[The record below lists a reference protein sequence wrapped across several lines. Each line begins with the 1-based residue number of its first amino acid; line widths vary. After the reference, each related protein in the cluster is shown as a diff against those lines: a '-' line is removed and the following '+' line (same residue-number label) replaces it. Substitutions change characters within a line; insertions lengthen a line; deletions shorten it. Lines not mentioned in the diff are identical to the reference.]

1 MSKSIRLALVVAVI
15 LPLSA
20 ISARAGQNSCLG
32 DPRCIVT
39 QNDWAGASEADKH
52 TSAYAAALAA
62 KVEPEREQTEKA
74 LAQTPNAK

>member
-1 MSKSIRLALVVAVI
+1 MSKSIRLAFVVAVM

-39 QNDWAGASEADKH
+39 QNDWAGASQADKH
-52 TSAYAAALAA
+52 ASAYAAVLAA
-62 KVEPEREQTEKA
+62 ELERKQTEKA
-74 LAQTPNAK
+74 LAQTPDAK